1 MTRILLLAYYFPP
14 IGGAGAQRNTKVAKY
29 LPGLGYDLTVVTGPG
44 ASGRRWTPIDESL
57 GGEIDPRV
65 RVARVAET
73 EPPRGAT
80 RKFARVE
87 RWLRVGTAWQAWWER
102 NAVPLAIEIGRDAD
116 LVYASLAPFE
126 TADAAVEVARRL
138 GLPLVLDLE
147 DPWALDEMFLQETAL
162 HARLELRAMR
172 RALSAADGIVMN
184 TPEAVRRVRERFP
197 RLPDVPITAILNG
210 YDAADFDGV
219 APARD
224 DETFRIVH
232 TGSLHSWGKPRLT
245 RRLLGG
251 EPAGVNVLSRS
262 LMHLLPALGAA
273 LDTRPDLR
281 DRVEIHLAGS
291 LTASDRAD
299 LAAAPARVVE
309 HGFLSHP
316 ESVALLRTADLLFL
330 PMHDYPGRRVAIVP
344 CKTYEY
350 LGSRRPILAAV
361 PEGDARD
368 MLLEAGNATVTS
380 PTDEVALASALV
392 AALDAWQAGLPAQP
406 PSPSLVKRIERRH
419 LMGELEQFIGRIVR
433 ADERPAA
440 A

>member
-1 MTRILLLAYYFPP
+1 MLAYYFPP

-44 ASGRRWTPIDESL
+44 SSGRRWTPIDESL
-57 GGEIDPRV
+57 GEEVDARV
-65 RVARVAET
+65 RVARISEP

-87 RWLRVGTAWQAWWER
+87 RWLRVPTAWKGWWDR
-102 NAVPLAIEIGRDAD
+102 AAVPLAAEAGRDAD

-138 GLPLVLDLE
+138 GVPLVLDLE

-172 RALSAADGIVMN
+172 RALRAADGIVMN
-184 TPEAVRRVRERFP
+184 TPEAVRRVTESSR
-197 RLPDVPITAILNG
+197 RLRDVPITSILNG
-210 YDAADFDGV
+210 FDAADFAGP

-224 DETFRIVH
+224 DGVFRIVH
-232 TGSLHSWGKPRLT
+232 TGSLHSWGKPRLS
-245 RRLLGG
+245 RRLLGR

-273 LDTRPDLR
+273 LDARPVLR

-291 LTASDRAD
+291 LTPSDRAD
-299 LAAAPARVVE
+299 LASAPARVVE
-309 HGFLSHP
+309 HGFLAHP

-330 PMHDYPGRRVAIVP
+330 PMHDFPGRRVAIVP

-368 MLLEAGNATVTS
+368 MLLEAGNAIVVS
-380 PTDEVALASALV
+380 PTADGELTAGLIRS
-392 AALDAWQAGLPAQP
+392 LDAWAAGAAAPA
-406 PSPSLVKRIERRH
+406 PSEALLTRVERNH
-419 LMGELEQFIGRIVR
+419 LMHELELFLEQLVPAR
-433 ADERPAA
+433 ARAVA
-440 A
+440 